1 LSTRGRLIVFEGLD
15 GSGKT
20 LIASMVAERL
30 RACGF
35 EVVVSWEPR
44 FDEYK
49 ALIGSLPRDSAEA
62 PFIEALLFA
71 ADRLL
76 HYVEIV
82 GPALEE
88 GKVVLLDRYYY
99 SSMAYQGSR
108 GVPLGWIREINRYV
122 PRPDLAVYLD
132 VPPEEGLR
140 RKHGSSW
147 RRFEEVSILERVRE
161 TYLRLVDAGEL
172 RLVDATRSPE
182 EVVDEV
188 MSLVEPLLGG
198 CGGGSSE

>member
-1 LSTRGRLIVFEGLD
+1 MSTRGRLIVFEGLD

-122 PRPDLAVYLD
+122 PRPDLAIYLD

-147 RRFEEVSILERVRE
+147 RRFEEISILERVRE
-161 TYLRLVDAGEL
+161 TYLRLVDVGEL

-182 EVVDEV
+182 EVVEEV

-198 CGGGSSE
+198 CRGGSPE

>member
-1 LSTRGRLIVFEGLD
+1 MSTKGKLIVFEGLD

-20 LIASMVAERL
+20 LVASMVAERL
-30 RACGF
+30 RAMGF
-35 EVVVSWEPR
+35 DVVVSWEPR
-44 FDEYK
+44 FEEYK
-49 ALIGSLPRDSAEA
+49 SLIGSLPRDSDEA

-82 GPALEE
+82 RPALEE

-108 GVPLGWIREINRYV
+108 GVPLDWIREINKYV
-122 PRPDLAVYLD
+122 PRPDLAIYLD

-140 RKHGSSW
+140 RKHGSTW
-147 RRFEEVSILERVRE
+147 RRFEEIGILERVRE
-161 TYLRLVDAGEL
+161 TYLSLVEAGEL
-172 RLVDATRSPE
+172 RLVDATRSPKEVVE
-182 EVVDEV
+182 EV
-188 MSLVEPLLGG
+188 MGLLEPLLGG
-198 CGGGSSE
+198 LGRSPAE